1 MKFSVLGFRSDI
13 RIKLRAHVVNPGRFA
28 PDPVCPLDVS
38 TSVVSPLVVSPPLSF
53 CPPPVLLP
61 LIDSPQ
67 EEKSTYFAEIYM
79 NS

>member
-13 RIKLRAHVVNPGRFA
+13 RIKLRAPVANPGRFA
-28 PDPVCPLDVS
+28 PDPVRPLDVS
-38 TSVVSPLVVSPPLSF
+38 TSSVSPLVISPPL
-53 CPPPVLLP
+53 VILP

-67 EEKSTYFAEIYM
+67 EEKSTYFVEIYV